1 MKTVNV
7 SESALDSI
15 KRMAVDREREI
26 VKLHDALWEIR
37 NIVRNSAPNP
47 ALEHVKTLCDEAL
60 CE

>member
-15 KRMAVDREREI
+15 KSMAIEREQEI
-26 VKLHDALWEIR
+26 VKLQDALWEIR
-37 NIVRNSAPNP
+37 NIARNNAPYP
-47 ALEHVKTLCDEAL
+47 AWEHVKTLCNEAL